1 MKPLNVGHEMKG
13 QREYGYNYWH
23 QCAKHLRWLLS
34 NNFFNNDINSSHK
47 KIVRESMTV
56 NKINKAPV
64 LIYEIKSMNLT
75 LRFQHT
81 SYYYHTLMLIL
92 NIYICKYA
100 FLYEPIGQRKR
111 SILCDFYFC
120 NYDHHTCLSFD
131 DCNIFNVKTSLY

>member
-13 QREYGYNYWH
+13 QREYGYKYWH

-47 KIVRESMTV
+47 KFVRESVTV

-111 SILCDFYFC
+111 SILCEFFFLHH
-120 NYDHHTCLSFD
+120 NDHITYVLITWIIV
-131 DCNIFNVKTSLY
+131 NIKTL

>member
-1 MKPLNVGHEMKG
+1 MDIIIGISAQNTSGG
-13 QREYGYNYWH
+13 CFQTI
-23 QCAKHLRWLLS
+23 
-34 NNFFNNDINSSHK
+34 FFSNDINSSHK
-47 KIVRESMTV
+47 KFVRESMTV

-131 DCNIFNVKTSLY
+131 DCNIVNVKTSLYYDSERFAILKRKYK